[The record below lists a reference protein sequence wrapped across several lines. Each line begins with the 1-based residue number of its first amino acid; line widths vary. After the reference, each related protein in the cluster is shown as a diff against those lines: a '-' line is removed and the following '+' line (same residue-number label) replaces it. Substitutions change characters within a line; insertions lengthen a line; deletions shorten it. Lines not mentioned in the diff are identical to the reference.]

1 MSSLEEYEKL
11 GYLNE
16 EFHFFYLK
24 DAAMRSFS
32 YHYHEFDKLL
42 VFLSGNASYHIEGK
56 TYQLSPFDLVC
67 IPHGDIHCPEIDF
80 SSPYER
86 YILYISP
93 EFYQKLGENADLL
106 TVLLAGCK
114 SDGHYVY
121 HTSLPARM
129 QLEILLQELK
139 ENTNQESHG
148 AASRL
153 HKLYAETLVLQL
165 LLSCT
170 RHLENGGL
178 ITEQK
183 ASYNKKMLEVIH
195 YINEH
200 YMDDLSIETLAG
212 RFFFSRYHLMRQFKE
227 ATGYTLHNYIS
238 NKRLLAARDAIKT
251 GVPATTAAICCGF
264 HDYSTFSRAY
274 KKLFGTAPTV
284 ISGSQGSAEPIHAS
298 LKPPADAH

>member
-1 MSSLEEYEKL
+1 MPSVTEYEKL

-16 EFHFFYLK
+16 EFRFFYLK
-24 DAAMRSFS
+24 DEAMRSFS

-56 TYQLSPFDLVC
+56 TYRLSPFDIVC

-80 SSPYER
+80 SLPYER

-93 EFYQKLGENADLL
+93 EFYQKSGEDSSLL
-106 TVLLAGCK
+106 TALLASCRAER
-114 SDGHYVY
+114 HYVY
-121 HTSLPARM
+121 HTSLAARM
-129 QLEILLQELK
+129 QIESLLQGLREK
-139 ENTNQESHG
+139 TACTENDE
-148 AASRL
+148 AALRL
-153 HKLYAETLVLQL
+153 NHLYAETLVLQL

-170 RHLENGGL
+170 KHLKDGGL

-183 ASYNKKMLEVIH
+183 ASYNQKMLDVIC

-200 YMDDLSIETLAG
+200 YTDDLSVEALAE
-212 RFFFSRYHLMRQFKE
+212 RFFFSRYYLMRQFKE
-227 ATGYTLHNYIS
+227 ATGYTLHSYIS

-251 GVPATTAAICCGF
+251 GIPATTAAICCGF

-274 KKLFGTAPTV
+274 KKLFGTAPTLPPV
-284 ISGSQGSAEPIHAS
+284 GSHP
-298 LKPPADAH
+298 

>member
-1 MSSLEEYEKL
+1 MPITMISRKEPPMPSIQEYEKL

-16 EFHFFYLK
+16 EFRFFYLK
-24 DAAMRSFS
+24 DEAMRSFS

-56 TYQLSPFDLVC
+56 TYQLSPFDIVC

-93 EFYQKLGENADLL
+93 EFYQEFGEDAVFLTTLL
-106 TVLLAGCK
+106 TNCK
-114 SDGHYVY
+114 AEHHYVY
-121 HTSLPARM
+121 HTSLAARI
-129 QLEILLQELK
+129 QLETLLQGLK
-139 ENTNQESHG
+139 ETTNQENNKT
-148 AASRL
+148 ASRL
-153 HKLYAETLVLQL
+153 NWLYAKTLVLQFL
-165 LLSCT
+165 LGCT
-170 RHLENGGL
+170 KQLGNGEL

-183 ASYNKKMLEVIH
+183 ASYNPKMLDIIC

-200 YMDDLSIETLAG
+200 YMDNLSVESLAE

-227 ATGYTLHNYIS
+227 ATGYTLHSYIS
-238 NKRLLAARDAIKT
+238 NKRLLAARDAMKT

-274 KKLFGTAPTV
+274 KKLFGTAPTL
-284 ISGSQGSAEPIHAS
+284 SSTN
-298 LKPPADAH
+298 

>member
-1 MSSLEEYEKL
+1 MSSSQEYEKL

-16 EFHFFYLK
+16 EFRFFYLK
-24 DAAMRSFS
+24 DEAMRSFS

-42 VFLSGNASYHIEGK
+42 IFLSGNAAYHIEGK
-56 TYQLSPFDLVC
+56 TYQLSPFDIVC

-93 EFYQKLGENADLL
+93 EFYQKSGGDSFLL
-106 TVLLAGCK
+106 TALLTSCRTER
-114 SDGHYVY
+114 HYVY
-121 HTSLPARM
+121 HTSLAARM
-129 QLEILLQELK
+129 QMEMLLQNLRETSDP
-139 ENTNQESHG
+139 ENDESS
-148 AASRL
+148 SRL
-153 HKLYAETLVLQL
+153 NHLYAETLVLQL

-170 RHLENGGL
+170 RHLKNGEL

-183 ASYNKKMLEVIH
+183 ASYNPKMLDVIC

-200 YMDDLSIETLAG
+200 YRDDLSVESLAE

-227 ATGYTLHNYIS
+227 STGYTLHNYIS
-238 NKRLLAARDAIKT
+238 NKRLLAARDAIKSGT
-251 GVPATTAAICCGF
+251 PATTAAICCGF

-274 KKLFGTAPTV
+274 KKLFGTAPTL
-284 ISGSQGSAEPIHAS
+284 ITKA
-298 LKPPADAH
+298 